1 MHAAILAL
9 TISVAASLSDVVGD
23 LVKRYEAAGGGPV
36 HINAGGSGALARQIA
51 EGAPVDL
58 FISADEAQ
66 MAVAAKGGRIIPGT
80 QVTLL
85 TNQLVVIVPKGGT
98 AGVRQ
103 PSDLAALSVKRVA
116 MGNPESVPAGVYGR
130 QWLEK
135 LGLWPSIQPKVVPM
149 STVRAAFAAVREG
162 RADAAIVYAT
172 DTRATPDVR
181 VVYTVAA
188 GEGPSIAYPA
198 ALVRGPREAEARRF
212 LAYLQSAEARAIF
225 EAAGFG
231 VAARR

>member
-1 MHAAILAL
+1 MHPAVLAL
-9 TISVAASLSDVVGD
+9 TVSVAASLSDVVGD

-36 HINAGGSGALARQIA
+36 QVNAGGSSALARQIV

-66 MAVAAKGGRIIPGT
+66 MAVAAKRGRIIPGT

-85 TNQLVVIVPKGGT
+85 TNQLVVIVPKDG
-98 AGVRQ
+98 APVVRQ
-103 PSDLAALSVKRVA
+103 PSDLAARSVKRVA

-135 LGLWPSIQPKVVPM
+135 LGLWPSVQPKVVPM
-149 STVRAAFAAVREG
+149 STVRAALAAVREG

-172 DTRATPDVR
+172 DARTTSDVR
-181 VVYTVAA
+181 VVFTVAA
-188 GEGPSIAYPA
+188 REGPSIAYPA

-212 LAYLQSAEARAIF
+212 LAYLQSAEARAVF